1 MPDRPRI
8 LLLCNPGKPQV
19 QEAVSTFRPWL
30 EERAEVVAQVSTRE
44 VNRQTAAD
52 LPEADLAFVL
62 GGDGTLLSQ
71 ARALVDRDLQMLG
84 INFGKLG
91 FLAEFSVES
100 VKRHWDLLAAGRARV
115 SERIMLDVAVYPEG
129 APLWGGLNGD
139 GSDPAHDAAGKL
151 PGVPE
156 PIFRGI
162 ALNDAVVNAGPP
174 FRMVEIELIIEPQWS
189 RQSATTFSGDG
200 VVFSTPSGST
210 AYNLSAGGPIISP
223 GIDGFC
229 VSALNP
235 QSLAFR
241 PIVFSGQCD
250 AWMYLHRANP
260 GTSLVLDGQAST
272 ALSVGQQIQVRKY
285 ARSLKLIHNPDL
297 SYWSMLSQKMHWAV
311 RPRRD

>member
-1 MPDRPRI
+1 MADRPRI
-8 LLLCNPGKPQV
+8 LLLCNPSKPQV
-19 QEAVSTFRPWL
+19 QEAVNTFRPWL
-30 EERAEVVAQVSTRE
+30 DERAEVVAQVSTRE
-44 VNRQTAAD
+44 VTRESAAD

-71 ARALVDRDLQMLG
+71 ARALIDRDLRMLG

-91 FLAEFSVES
+91 FLAEYSIES
-100 VKRHWDLLAAGRARV
+100 VKKHWDMIAAGRARV
-115 SERIMLDVAVYPEG
+115 SERIMLDVAVYPAG
-129 APLWGGLNGD
+129 APQWGGLNG
-139 GSDPAHDAAGKL
+139 GPVMEQPAAM
-151 PGVPE
+151 PE
-156 PIFRGI
+156 PVFRGI
-162 ALNDAVVNAGPP
+162 ALNDAVVNAGAP

-200 VVFSTPSGST
+200 VVVSTPSGST

-250 AWMYLHRANP
+250 CWMHLHRANP
-260 GTSLVLDGQAST
+260 GTALVLDGQAST
-272 ALSVGQQIQVRKY
+272 TLEVGQQIQVRKY
-285 ARSLKLIHNPDL
+285 HRTLKLIHNPDL
-297 SYWSMLSQKMHWAV
+297 SYWAMLSQKMHWAV